1 MHHAHSWHSAK
12 YIHPWLEIYSP
23 LTWNIFALTKHS
35 AANVP
40 CIIHH
45 PMTWGLSRYQVFPS
59 LDKNLTAVNGKK
71 VARSF
76 RTNKSRLSARKTVFW
91 GGGDLPGGGGAREPA
106 RKEGRKGGRRAT
118 HWRSLLLCCCR
129 RCSCHNPPPPWLAAN
144 ILRAFGE
151 RGSNIF
157 PSKIM
162 KFSYINNINCDF
174 NHILTM

>member
-45 PMTWGLSRYQVFPS
+45 PMTWGLSQYQVFPS

-106 RKEGRKGGRRAT
+106 RKEGRKGGGGRLTEGASCSAAAAVAAAT
-118 HWRSLLLCCCR
+118 ILLL
-129 RCSCHNPPPPWLAAN
+129 
-144 ILRAFGE
+144 
-151 RGSNIF
+151 RGLPQI
-157 PSKIM
+157 
-162 KFSYINNINCDF
+162 SYGLSGSADQISSPVKLWSF
-174 NHILTM
+174 HILTI